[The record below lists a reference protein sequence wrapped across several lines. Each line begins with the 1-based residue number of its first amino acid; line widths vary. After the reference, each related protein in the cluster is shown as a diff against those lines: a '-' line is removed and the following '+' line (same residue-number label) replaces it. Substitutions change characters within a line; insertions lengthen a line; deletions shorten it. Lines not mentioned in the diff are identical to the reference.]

1 MIFPAINLYRY
12 LKGICHCRVWL
23 SEGNLMKKSQSVN
36 QDITI
41 WKKTMV
47 FLGHDLDSWMIYW
60 RASLHMQDPSCFYV
74 YIFLKSN
81 ISLFVMYF
89 IWFYMVLWYVCSS
102 TSIFLTEGKTQL
114 FLNPAWLVP
123 CQLCGKEEHN
133 TKHINGGCSCQNHQ
147 WWIFLCHVWCSKYQT
162 IRKVLGGSSHWYPQ
176 S

>member
-41 WKKTMV
+41 WKKNNG
-47 FLGHDLDSWMIYW
+47 FLRIWSRFVDDLLKSILAY
-60 RASLHMQDPSCFYV
+60 AGPILFLC
-74 YIFLKSN
+74 IFLKSN
-81 ISLFVMYF
+81 ISLFVMHF

-102 TSIFLTEGKTQL
+102 TSIILTGEKTQL
-114 FLNPAWLVP
+114 FLNSAWLVP

-133 TKHINGGCSCQNHQ
+133 TKHINGGYSCQNHQ

>member
-74 YIFLKSN
+74 FSSNPTYPFLWCILSG
-81 ISLFVMYF
+81 F
-89 IWFYMVLWYVCSS
+89 IWFYDMFVRQPALFWRGKKHSC
-102 TSIFLTEGKTQL
+102 FLIQHGLSLVNFVEKKNTTQ
-114 FLNPAWLVP
+114 N
-123 CQLCGKEEHN
+123 
-133 TKHINGGCSCQNHQ
+133 I
-147 WWIFLCHVWCSKYQT
+147 
-162 IRKVLGGSSHWYPQ
+162 
-176 S
+176 